1 MPQSHYLDA
10 SEVHYAW
17 DRSLSPRLVI
27 DSGDSIVFE
36 TRDAS
41 DFYYTGQ
48 STSSDVALQGPFTG
62 HPLTGPVLIR
72 DAAPGDVLAVEI
84 LSVNDSK
91 GFAWTTIKPGRGL
104 LPAEDFAEPF
114 LQIWDLEDDGFARM
128 RQRDDVAVPIAPFP
142 GIMGTA
148 LAAPGSH
155 STMPPRENGGNMDI
169 RHLCGGSTLYLPIWV
184 EGALFSVG
192 DAHAAQGDGE
202 VCITAMEMAA
212 TVELRLSLQKGRNLA
227 EPQFHTHGPLC
238 PGFETSSYFVTTAQG
253 PDLYANAQQALRYM
267 IDHLVHERGLS
278 REEAY
283 VLCSVCVD
291 LKINEIVDVPNWIVS
306 ASLPEIVLRGI

>member
-1 MPQSHYLDA
+1 VPQLHYLDA

-17 DRSLSPRLVI
+17 DRDLSPRLSI
-27 DSGDSIVFE
+27 DSGDSIIFE

-41 DFYYTGQ
+41 DYYYSAQ
-48 STSSDVALQGPFTG
+48 STSSDAARQGPFVG
-62 HPLTGPVLIR
+62 HPLTGPIRVR

-84 LSVNDSK
+84 LSVTSSK
-91 GFAWTTIKPGRGL
+91 GFGWTAIRPGRGL
-104 LPAEDFAEPF
+104 LPQKDFSEAF
-114 LQIWDLEDDGFARM
+114 LQIWDLSDGGFARM
-128 RQRDDVAVPIAPFP
+128 HQRDDVAVPIAPFP

-148 LAAPGSH
+148 LSAPGVH

-169 RHLCGGSTLYLPIWV
+169 KHLCSGSTLFLPVWA
-184 EGALFSVG
+184 EGALFSIG

-202 VCITAMEMAA
+202 VCITAVEMAA
-212 TVELRLSLQKGRNLA
+212 RIELRLSLQKERNLA

-238 PGFETSSYFVTTAQG
+238 PGFEKSSYYVTTSQG
-253 PDLYANAQQALRYM
+253 PDLYANAQQAVRYM
-267 IDHLVHERGLS
+267 IEHLVGERGLS

-291 LKINEIVDVPNWIVS
+291 LKINEVVDAPNWIVS
-306 ASLPEIVLRGI
+306 ASFPEIVLL

>member
-17 DRSLSPRLVI
+17 DRGLSPRLTI
-27 DSGDSIVFE
+27 DSGDSIIFE

-41 DFYYTGQ
+41 DYHYSAQ
-48 STSSDVALQGPFTG
+48 SRSSDVAKQGPFVG
-62 HPLTGPVLIR
+62 HPLTGPVLVR

-84 LSVNDSK
+84 LSVTSNK
-91 GFAWTTIKPGRGL
+91 GFGWTAIRPGRGL
-104 LPAEDFAEPF
+104 LPQEEFPETF
-114 LQIWDLEDDGFARM
+114 LQIWDLSDGGFARM
-128 RQRDDVAVPIAPFP
+128 SQRDDVAVPIAPFP

-148 LAAPGSH
+148 LSAPGAH
-155 STMPPRENGGNMDI
+155 STVPPRENGGNMDI
-169 RHLCGGSTLYLPIWV
+169 RHLCSGSTLYLPVWV

-202 VCITAMEMAA
+202 VCISAVEMAA
-212 TVELRLSLQKGRNLA
+212 QMELRLTLRKARNLA
-227 EPQFHTHGPLC
+227 EPQFHVHGPLC
-238 PGFETSSYFVTTAQG
+238 PGFEKSSYYVTTAQG
-253 PDLYANAQQALRYM
+253 PDLHANAQQAVRYM
-267 IDHLVHERGLS
+267 IEHLVGERGLS

-291 LKINEIVDVPNWIVS
+291 LKINEIVDAPNWIVS
-306 ASLPEIVLRGI
+306 ASFPEIVLP

>member
-10 SEVHYAW
+10 SEVHYTW
-17 DRSLSPRLVI
+17 DRNLSPRLVI

-41 DFYYTGQ
+41 DFYYTSQ
-48 STSSDVALQGPFTG
+48 STSSDVARQGPFSG
-62 HPLTGPVLIR
+62 HPLTGPVRMR
-72 DAAPGDVLAVEI
+72 DAVPGDVLAVEI
-84 LSVNDSK
+84 LSVNSSK
-91 GFAWTTIKPGRGL
+91 GFAWTTVKPGRGL
-104 LPAEDFAEPF
+104 LPTEDFSEPF
-114 LQIWDLEDDGFARM
+114 LQIWDLDDDGFARM

-148 LAAPGSH
+148 LSAPGAH

-169 RHLCGGSTLYLPIWV
+169 RHLCGGSTLFLPVWV

-212 TVELRLSLQKGRNLA
+212 TVELRLSLQKGRNIA

-238 PGFETSSYFVTTAQG
+238 PGYETSGYFVTTAQG
-253 PDLYANAQQALRYM
+253 PDLYANAQQALRYL
-267 IDHLVHERGLS
+267 IDHLVRERGLS

-291 LKINEIVDVPNWIVS
+291 LKINEIVDAPNWIVS
-306 ASLPEIVLRGI
+306 ASFPEIVLRRI